1 MQLPPKLWFKLQRLK
16 TSIRSMFGKQDQ
28 NYETAL
34 RMCPSCRALID
45 RSASVCPLC
54 GAHVRSARSR
64 PSPTPGRVAG
74 GVIPVP
80 TSANTIIMAFTIVI
94 YAITWFMTQRA
105 ASAAMQSAPSFGGI
119 ASSVLIRMGAKCPLI
134 FAGQWWRLV
143 TAIFLHA
150 GLIHI
155 GFNLWCLFDIGPIV
169 ESLFGA
175 TKYIV
180 LYLVTG
186 VFGYV
191 VSLWWRPLGVSIG
204 ASGAIMGLIGILIGA
219 SFHHGAMGKDLRRQL
234 RRVHLRPVAWIPCP
248 RRRSLDEG
256 WRGTLESTRRHF
268 SSHYCWLICPDG
280 TEPFTPPGVIEI
292 PVGACE
298 EHSVCQGLLTGR
310 RLPPPQPDNR

>member
-1 MQLPPKLWFKLQRLK
+1 
-16 TSIRSMFGKQDQ
+16 MFGKQDQ

-234 RRVHLRPVAWIPCP
+234 
-248 RRRSLDEG
+248 
-256 WRGTLESTRRHF
+256 WR
-268 SSHYCWLICPDG
+268 W
-280 TEPFTPPGVIEI
+280 VIYI
-292 PVGACE
+292 FIF
-298 EHSVCQGLLTGR
+298 GLL
-310 RLPPPQPDNR
+310 PIFSVDNAAHFGGFISGLLLGYLVPEGDPLTKAGEGLWNLLAAISVLIIAGSFVLMALSLSRPLG